1 MTYRKLK
8 EKLQTLT
15 EAQLDTQVTLV
26 QNDGEV
32 FMATLAT
39 KPPHEISDVLDSDHP
54 VILVRNNH

>member
-15 EAQLDTQVTLV
+15 ETQLDTQVTLV

-39 KPPHEISDVLDSDHP
+39 KPPHEISDMLDSDHP
-54 VILVRNNH
+54 VILVRNK